1 MPMNNKPK
9 INLIPLF
16 ILIGIL
22 VAIYFVFLSGTD
34 LFKLN
39 REPEVRRINGF
50 PTVAY
55 TDKPLEKKREVI
67 TNEQQLADFLNY
79 VDESGYL
86 IVREDIDFNKEF
98 LLGVSTDTNAT
109 EGHSIKVRK
118 LYEDKENNKLIVSL
132 REEEPGD
139 NCNYEAN
146 PNVAV
151 DLVAISKT
159 AQKIDFER
167 IKEVVPCNNDQ

>member
-1 MPMNNKPK
+1 MNKKPK

-22 VAIYFVFLSGTD
+22 VAIYFVFLSD
-34 LFKLN
+34 LNLFKIN

-55 TDKPLEKKREVI
+55 TDKPLEKKREII
-67 TNEQQLADFLNY
+67 TNEQELADFLNY

-86 IVREDIDFNKEF
+86 IVREDIDFNKEY
-98 LLGVSTDTNAT
+98 LLGVSTDTNQT
-109 EGHSIKVRK
+109 EGYSLKVRK
-118 LYEDKENNKLIVSL
+118 IYQDKGNNKLVVSL
-132 REEEPGD
+132 REEDPGD
-139 NCNYEAN
+139 NCQYETN

-159 AQKIDFER
+159 TKKIDFER
-167 IKEVVPCNNDQ
+167 IKEVVECNNDQ